1 VAAASGLITP
11 FSTTKGSIVID
22 HITFGS
28 HQYDAAIAFYTDCFA
43 TLGISLQ
50 NKDAASAVFGKG
62 EQWTFF
68 LYPAT
73 PGAQLNGAHMHI
85 AFSATSEQQVQAFYE
100 TALARGAT
108 SHRLPGGNLAVNE
121 RYYGA
126 MCKDLDQHTL
136 EVVYWKPAA

>member
-1 VAAASGLITP
+1 M
-11 FSTTKGSIVID
+11 ID

-28 HQYDAAIAFYTDCFA
+28 HQFDAAIAFYTDCLA
-43 TLGISLQ
+43 TLGVSLQ
-50 NKDAASAVFGKG
+50 HRDDASAAFGKG
-62 EQWTFF
+62 DQWTFF

-73 PGAQLNGAHMHI
+73 PGAQLIGAHMHL
-85 AFSATSEQQVQAFYE
+85 AFAASSEEQVRAFYE
-100 TALARGAT
+100 MALARGAS

-121 RYYGA
+121 RYFGA